1 LGSVGVVVVDELLL
15 LVAIGLEKK
24 ARDLVE
30 AAADA
35 MQEAFGA
42 AERVIALQGLQEVF
56 LHLASA
62 VELAGGHFL
71 LELVDLARCQVADI
85 ALVVQDEQSVEA
97 LVAEDAQPIA
107 QATLAHMQEVS
118 DLRDGFTIIEPKQC
132 EESLLDLARK
142 VGTKEFLDLTSL
154 SVVQRKVHEY
164 PSSRRIGSVL
174 SPEYGF
180 HGKSRVTSE

>member
-1 LGSVGVVVVDELLL
+1 MVVVDELLL

-42 AERVIALQGLQEVF
+42 AERVITLKTIQEVS

-62 VELAGGHFL
+62 VELAGSNFL
-71 LELVDLARCQVADI
+71 LDLFDLARGQVADV

-107 QATLAHMQEVS
+107 QATLAHMQKVS
-118 DLRDGFTIIEPKQC
+118 DLMAGFTIIEPKQR
-132 EESLLDLARK
+132 EESLLHLARN
-142 VGTKEFLDLTSL
+142 VGTKKFLDLTSL
-154 SVVQRKVHEY
+154 FVVERKVHEY
-164 PSSRRIGSVL
+164 PSSKR
-174 SPEYGF
+174 
-180 HGKSRVTSE
+180 